1 MMIQMHNERSNAISL
16 DWDLEFN
23 WRWWRW
29 IKHEEMREIAKRSR
43 NSMIFDFAWP
53 CEIFAQSCET
63 LQEDENN
70 AKGSSTSHHCAKL
83 LGFMR
88 KCIFSRFLDEEA
100 SEKPLRWCQVSTWP
114 WPINKNLIDSFKDF
128 GYISN
133 CRTFQISSLYI
144 ILYFPS
150 FSLIFSIAKHVLWDQ
165 ISKHEWLNLLF
176 FLGGWRI

>member
-1 MMIQMHNERSNAISL
+1 MFFNFAWPCKMKHNGCWLQHTKGKVKSN
-16 DWDLEFN
+16 
-23 WRWWRW
+23 
-29 IKHEEMREIAKRSR
+29 
-43 NSMIFDFAWP
+43 FAWP

-165 ISKHEWLNLLF
+165 ISKHEWLNLV
-176 FLGGWRI
+176 FLGGG

>member
-1 MMIQMHNERSNAISL
+1 MMIQIHNERSNIIGL
-16 DWDLEFN
+16 DQALELN

-29 IKHEEMREIAKRSR
+29 IKNEEMGEIAKRSR
-43 NSMIFDFAWP
+43 KSMFFNFTWPCEMKHNGCWLQHTKGKVKSNFAWP

-100 SEKPLRWCQVSTWP
+100 SERPLRWCQVSTWP
-114 WPINKNLIDSFKDF
+114 WPINRNVIDSFKDF
-128 GYISN
+128 WY
-133 CRTFQISSLYI
+133 FLI
-144 ILYFPS
+144 IELSRF
-150 FSLIFSIAKHVLWDQ
+150 LLSI
-165 ISKHEWLNLLF
+165 
-176 FLGGWRI
+176 